1 MKTWIALLRGI
12 NVGGNNIL
20 PMKELVTLMEENGFI
35 NVKTYIQSGN
45 VVFQHA
51 HSPKDEIS
59 TLIENN
65 YGFRPRVFV
74 LSAEDLQDA
83 IQQNPFPTD
92 IGKAVHFNF
101 CDKKPTFV
109 DFELLDG
116 LKSQSEDYKLVDKV
130 FYVFAPEG
138 IGRSKMVAKMMKA
151 FKGISMTG
159 RNFNTITKLASMIES
174 YKSDSYLGI

>member
-20 PMKELVTLMEENGFI
+20 PMKELVTLLEENGFF

-45 VVFQHA
+45 VVFQYGYV
-51 HSPKDEIS
+51 PKDELS
-59 TLIENN
+59 NLIENK
-65 YGFRPRVFV
+65 YGFRPKVFV
-74 LSAEDLQDA
+74 LSAEDLHDA

-101 CDKKPTFV
+101 CDIEPTSV
-109 DFELLDG
+109 DYALLAEL
-116 LKSQSEDYKLVDKV
+116 KTESESYKLVDKV
-130 FYVFAPEG
+130 FYVHAPEG
-138 IGRSKMVAKMMKA
+138 IGRSKMMAKLPKA

-159 RNFNTITKLASMIES
+159 RNFNTISKLASMIES
-174 YKSDSYLGI
+174 Y